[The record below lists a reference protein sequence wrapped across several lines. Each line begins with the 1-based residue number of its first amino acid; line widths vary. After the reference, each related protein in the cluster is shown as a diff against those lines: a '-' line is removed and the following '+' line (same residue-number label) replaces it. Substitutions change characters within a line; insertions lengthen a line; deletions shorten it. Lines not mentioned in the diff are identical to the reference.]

1 MKMSSACRR
10 TVGSAELCCQMCVD
24 STSVDVV
31 PRIMQ
36 GQATGM
42 HVDIDENVS
51 RLAVRCRACRPF
63 QTERNDRMLAT
74 KDSPAV
80 AKAAPGPPAETAD
93 PALSSDL
100 NRVPAAVAAP
110 SPASKQASP

>member
-51 RLAVRCRACRPF
+51 
-63 QTERNDRMLAT
+63 
-74 KDSPAV
+74 
-80 AKAAPGPPAETAD
+80 
-93 PALSSDL
+93 
-100 NRVPAAVAAP
+100 
-110 SPASKQASP
+110 